1 MKNTLIPLTQ
11 LPSIVSLRRLVPE
24 STRWL
29 AVRGRRDEA
38 EKILRHAA
46 KINNRKCPDQILV
59 LEDKDTSVGRVSLL
73 ALRSSPLLMV
83 RCIVICLNWWVVFL
97 IFGSTQNLKP
107 MSHQSCGLKAILL
120 CPWKYRTPRY
130 PSLPQ
135 HRNNAAATSLVA
147 VGSPRKPSAARTL
160 SRYKIRAV
168 ALCSDKLAVET
179 KCNCCSSATRY
190 PAAPLEIRWRA
201 QVTQIFAVN

>member
-1 MKNTLIPLTQ
+1 METDKNSITIYINTVFKWRAMYTLFTQKQQRNLFLLTQ
-11 LPSIVSLRRLVPE
+11 LLWMVPFCRLVPE

-83 RCIVICLNWWVVFL
+83 RCIVICLNW
-97 IFGSTQNLKP
+97 
-107 MSHQSCGLKAILL
+107 
-120 CPWKYRTPRY
+120 
-130 PSLPQ
+130 
-135 HRNNAAATSLVA
+135 
-147 VGSPRKPSAARTL
+147 
-160 SRYKIRAV
+160 
-168 ALCSDKLAVET
+168 
-179 KCNCCSSATRY
+179 
-190 PAAPLEIRWRA
+190 
-201 QVTQIFAVN
+201 